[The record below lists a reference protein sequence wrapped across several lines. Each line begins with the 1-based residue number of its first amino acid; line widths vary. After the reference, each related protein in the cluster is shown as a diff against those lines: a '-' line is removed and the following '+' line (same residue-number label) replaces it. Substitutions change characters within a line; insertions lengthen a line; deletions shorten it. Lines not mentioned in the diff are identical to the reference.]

1 MSFLSALTLLVA
13 VQTAAATSEKVYA
26 ITASRL
32 IDGRA
37 ASAIENAVVVVSGN
51 AIREVGSRSSVEI
64 PRGAERIDLGDQT
77 ILPGLI
83 DGHTHTAGRSDSRL
97 REGQRELWQQ
107 DNGIQMTRAVRHA
120 RLNLLSGVTTCRVA
134 GDPARTDFFLRD
146 AIEDGRVPGPR
157 VLPSGQW
164 VSTTTGG
171 TIRSRRVD
179 GPWEIIELIRN
190 DIEDGASQIK
200 IIVYGKTE
208 TTTNFTWEE
217 IKAAVDETHR
227 HGKLVTAHASDRASI
242 RQAIEAGVDNIEH
255 GANLDHELIRMLAEK
270 KIAVDSTSLAGYQ
283 AYFDEGWPY
292 QDRDSTSIE
301 DWTSWVRRLIQRVH
315 TEHPERLAVRK
326 KRQSEILEAH
336 RAGVPIFVGLDNFH
350 GLLALEIEF
359 LVEAGFTPMEAI
371 QSATSVAAK
380 AIGLGDKTGT
390 LEPGRWADVIAVRG
404 NPLEDIGA
412 LSRVSF
418 VMVGGKRYDGLS
430 YR

>member
-1 MSFLSALTLLVA
+1 MIS
-13 VQTAAATSEKVYA
+13 ATSWALWLLLQPPEAYA
-26 ITASRL
+26 ITAARL
-32 IDGRA
+32 IDGR
-37 ASAIENAVVVVSGN
+37 SDSLIRDAVVVVEGDVIT
-51 AIREVGSRSSVEI
+51 AVGPRSSVTV
-64 PRGAERIDLGDQT
+64 PAGAERIDLGDQT

-120 RLNLLSGVTTCRVA
+120 RLNLLSGVTTGRVA
-134 GDPARTDFFLRD
+134 GDPARSDFFLRD
-146 AIEDGRVPGPR
+146 AIEAGRVPGPR
-157 VLPSGQW
+157 ILPSGQW

-179 GPWEIIELIRN
+179 GPWEIVELIRN
-190 DIEDGASQIK
+190 NIEDGASTIKIK
-200 IIVYGKTE
+200 IIVYGKTP
-208 TTTNFTWEE
+208 TTTNFTDEE
-217 IKAAVDETHR
+217 IRAAVDETHR
-227 HGKLVTAHASDRASI
+227 HGKLVTAHASDPASI
-242 RQAIEAGVDNIEH
+242 RQSIEAGVDNIEH
-255 GANLDHELIRMLAEK
+255 GANLDDALIRLLVEK

-292 QDRDSTSIE
+292 QDRESKSIE
-301 DWTSWVRRLIQRVH
+301 DWTGWVRNLIRDVH
-315 TEHPERLAVRK
+315 AKHPERLEIRR
-326 KRQSEILEAH
+326 KRQAEILKAH

-371 QSATSVAAK
+371 RSATSVAAK
-380 AIGLGDKTGT
+380 AVGLGDKTGS
-390 LEPGRWADVIAVRG
+390 LEPGKWADVISVRG
-404 NPLEDIGA
+404 NA
-412 LSRVSF
+412 LDDVVVLSQVSF